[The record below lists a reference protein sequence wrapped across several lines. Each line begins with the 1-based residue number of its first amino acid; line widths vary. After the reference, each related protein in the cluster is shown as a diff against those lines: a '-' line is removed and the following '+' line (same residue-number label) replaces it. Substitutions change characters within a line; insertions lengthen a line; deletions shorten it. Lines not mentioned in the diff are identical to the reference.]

1 MHWKRTQSR
10 IDAPPYKVRVVVIW
24 TPLHLHVVVVCESLL
39 GGQDKARCT
48 VSDRAQHQFF
58 KLNGWSVKE
67 MVGSITTRNFENFFI
82 SVVSLA
88 IAEQLSV

>member
-1 MHWKRTQSR
+1 MRAHALKKNTVTDRRASLQSSR
-10 IDAPPYKVRVVVIW
+10 GCNLNTVAFTRG
-24 TPLHLHVVVVCESLL
+24 LL
-39 GGQDKARCT
+39 GGQEKARCT

-67 MVGSITTRNFENFFI
+67 IVGSITTRNFENLLI